1 MKKIMAILLVLV
13 FAFSF
18 STVAFATGEE
28 KAEDN
33 TTSEEF
39 VYTDGAS
46 DIYDFSDVET
56 NVTVEDML
64 EQTGIEMSTLVLAY
78 VFIFS
83 SLLFV
88 PVLIVLIVFASK
100 NKKVKQ
106 QIRNYEITYGVVYD
120 KDVIKDMANIPP
132 QNYNYNPQAFV
143 PQYPMQGQPNAPQ
156 NNRDISAFSQALKN
170 EAAVETSNEE
180 KKENEGGSL

>member
-28 KAEDN
+28 VASPEF
-33 TTSEEF
+33 SE
-39 VYTDGAS
+39 
-46 DIYDFSDVET
+46 DFSTDIPT
-56 NVTVEDML
+56 GSGTVEEML
-64 EQTGIEMSTLVLAY
+64 EATGIEMSTLVLAY
-78 VFIFS
+78 VFILS

-120 KDVIKDMANIPP
+120 KDVLKDMANIPP

>member
-28 KAEDN
+28 IASPEF
-33 TTSEEF
+33 SE
-39 VYTDGAS
+39 
-46 DIYDFSDVET
+46 DFSTDIPMGSG
-56 NVTVEDML
+56 TVEEML

-78 VFIFS
+78 VFILS

-120 KDVIKDMANIPP
+120 KAVLKDMANIPP

-156 NNRDISAFSQALKN
+156 NNQDISAFSQALKN

-180 KKENEGGSL
+180 NKENEGGSL